1 MKTVSTS
8 NRSKRLTSKT
18 KVVSGTSKRHV
29 VALAVAKALA
39 RKPRVNPQLVAM
51 FRANRDLLTP

>member
-1 MKTVSTS
+1 VKTASAK
-8 NRSKRLTSKT
+8 NRSKGSASKA
-18 KVVSGTSKRHV
+18 KAVAGSSKRHV

-39 RKPRVNPQLVAM
+39 RKPRVNPQLLAM